1 MKRRQIRT
9 PVNVKAELV
18 SGLGNYKGSIMDLS
32 DDGLYLVTEPTK
44 ASTDFIPGNSVN
56 VKFQTHSGKNLTL
69 NCEVAWLHIHKTP
82 PYGLTNE
89 MGVGIIDTPQE
100 YREFFIFKAVE

>member
-9 PVNVKAELV
+9 PVNVEAELV
-18 SGLGNYKGSIMDLS
+18 SGFGIYKGFITDLS
-32 DDGLYLVTEPTK
+32 DDGLYMVTEPTK
-44 ASTDFIPGNSVN
+44 TSTDFIPGNPVN

-69 NCEVAWLHIHKTP
+69 SCEVAWLHVHKTP

-89 MGVGIIDTPQE
+89 MGMGIINTPWE
-100 YREFFIFKAVE
+100 YRDFFIFKALE